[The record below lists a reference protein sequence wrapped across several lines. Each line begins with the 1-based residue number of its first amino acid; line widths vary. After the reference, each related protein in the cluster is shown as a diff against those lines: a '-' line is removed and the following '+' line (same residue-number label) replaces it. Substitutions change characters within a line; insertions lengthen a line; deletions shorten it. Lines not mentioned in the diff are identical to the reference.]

1 MLTKDMTRAPGQT
14 ESFLLS
20 WTCSYQNPF
29 RLCLPSCVSAPL
41 SQTRLLWLGRPL
53 NPQPWMEL
61 EICRSSLFPWA
72 VSSKDGLASAFFV
85 GLPFD
90 FLVAC

>member
-41 SQTRLLWLGRPL
+41 SQTRLCYMLHATWSVGQRASVG
-53 NPQPWMEL
+53 QWV
-61 EICRSSLFPWA
+61 SGTVGQWPWA
-72 VSSKDGLASAFFV
+72 THPRTTKT
-85 GLPFD
+85 
-90 FLVAC
+90 VALKMRANC